1 MIFSRDE
8 SMSMSGWLTALLCIA
23 CVAAMARADDAPR
36 EGFVDSSGVK
46 IHFRTRGKGPLVVMI
61 HGFPDFWYTWRDQ
74 MPALAKHFQV
84 VAIDQRGYNK
94 SDQPKNVEDYA
105 MPKLVEDVAAV
116 LKHFKKDKA
125 VLVGHDWGGMVAW
138 SFAMTH
144 PERVDRL
151 VILNCPH
158 PAGIRR
164 ELAHNPQ
171 QQKNSEYA
179 RIFQQEGAETALSS
193 EMLAAWVKESEDR
206 KKYIEALKRSS
217 LRGMLNYYKANYPK
231 PPYKEEQTFPP
242 IKCRVL
248 LIHGLDDP
256 YLLPG
261 ALNDTWKWVEQELT
275 IVTIPKAGHF
285 VHRDAKEIVT
295 RRMGDWL
302 RRD

>member
-1 MIFSRDE
+1 MNTNE
-8 SMSMSGWLTALLCIA
+8 WLAALLCLA
-23 CVAAMARADDAPR
+23 CMAAMARADNMPR
-36 EGFVDSSGVK
+36 DGFVDSDGVK
-46 IHFRTRGKGPLVVMI
+46 IHFRTRGKGPLLVLI
-61 HGFPDFWYTWRDQ
+61 HGFPDYWYTWRDQ

-105 MPKLVEDVAAV
+105 LSKLVADVAAV

-138 SFAMTH
+138 SFAMMH

-158 PAGIRR
+158 PAGIQR
-164 ELAHNPQ
+164 ELANNPKQ
-171 QQKNSEYA
+171 RKNSEYA
-179 RIFQQEGAETALSS
+179 RIFQQEGAESALSPQL
-193 EMLAAWVKESEDR
+193 LAAWVKEPEDR
-206 KKYIEALKRSS
+206 KKYLEALKCSS

-231 PPYKEEQTFPP
+231 PPYKDEKTYPP
-242 IKCRVL
+242 VQCRVL
-248 LIHGLDDP
+248 LLHGLDDP

-261 ALNDTWKWVEQELT
+261 ALNDNWKWVEKDLT

-285 VHRDAKEIVT
+285 VHRDAKEVVT
-295 RRMGDWL
+295 RRMVDWL